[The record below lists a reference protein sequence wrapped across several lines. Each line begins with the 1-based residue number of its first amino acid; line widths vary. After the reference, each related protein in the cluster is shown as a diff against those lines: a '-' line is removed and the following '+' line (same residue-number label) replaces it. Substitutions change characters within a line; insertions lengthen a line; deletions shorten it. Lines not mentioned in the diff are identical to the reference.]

1 MERRN
6 FLSTMPPSPTDRRLA
21 AAVVA
26 MSVLVFAVTAP
37 FARVQLPAVW
47 AFVPSYQ
54 SALAVNDAIT
64 AILLYAQARTLRS
77 RALLLLAS
85 GYLFTALMAIVHALT
100 FPGLLAPTGLL
111 GAGPQSTAWLYMLW
125 HGGFPLLV
133 IGYAL
138 TKQTGDDA
146 EHMPRLGRGAIA
158 LSVVVVAAAVC
169 GLTLIAMAGHDLL
182 PGIMQGNRYTPV
194 TITVVALVWGASL
207 AALLVLWFRRPHS
220 VLDLWLMVVM
230 AAWLADIAL
239 AAMLNGGRF
248 DLGFYAGR
256 IFGLL
261 AASFVLVML
270 LLETGALYTQL
281 ARMLELERARAA
293 DEISSIN
300 AKLATLLDSPLPI
313 FTLDS
318 RGRIATWN
326 SAAERVFGHAAA
338 DVVGRLFTTLITA
351 PATPSVEN
359 AENGFPALH
368 ARVMAGE
375 AVQNVQMTWLH
386 GDGRT
391 IDVAHSGAPVRGAGG
406 RVSGAVYITEDVTDT
421 RKLERQL
428 AQSQKMEAVGQLT
441 GGIAHDFN
449 NILTV
454 ITGTIEILAEGV
466 ADKPNLAA
474 IAKLIDEAADRGADL
489 TRQLLAFARK
499 QPLQPRETDIN
510 ALVVEAAKLLRP
522 TLSENVEI
530 ESMLEDDA
538 WPALIDRSQLSTAIL
553 NLAINARDA
562 MPDGGKLTLE
572 SGNVI
577 LDEAYA
583 SANPDI
589 RPGRYVMIVVSDTGG
604 GIPATIRDKVFEP
617 FFTTKEVGKG
627 TGLGLSMVYGFVKQS
642 GGHIK
647 IYSEEG
653 HGTSIKLYLPRA
665 TARALPAAEM
675 TASEAPATGHEVILV
690 VEDDRMVRDYV
701 VAQLHSLGYI
711 ALPAADAAQALAIID
726 RGAAP
731 DLLFTDVIM
740 PGGVNGRDLA
750 NAALRRRPGLKILY
764 TSGYT
769 ESAIVHHGRLDPGVL
784 LLAKPY
790 RKSDLARMIRTA
802 LGETRGAE
810 GEEAAVER
818 LRA

>member
-6 FLSTMPPSPTDRRLA
+6 FLSTMPPAPTDRRLA

-26 MSVLVFAVTAP
+26 ASVLVFAVVAP
-37 FARVQLPAVW
+37 FARLQLPAVW

-54 SALAVNDAIT
+54 SAFAVCDLIT
-64 AILLYAQARTLRS
+64 AVLLYAQAHTLRS
-77 RALLLLAS
+77 RALVLLAS
-85 GYLFTALMAIVHALT
+85 GYLFTAAMAIVHALT

-111 GAGPQSTAWLYMLW
+111 GAGPQSTAWLYMFW

-138 TKQTGDDA
+138 AKRTGDDPDA
-146 EHMPRLGRGAIA
+146 DTRSERGTIA
-158 LSVVVVAAAVC
+158 LSVVAVAVAVC
-169 GLTLIAMAGHDLL
+169 GLTLLATAGHDLL

-194 TITVVALVWGASL
+194 MIAVVFLVWGMSL
-207 AALLVLWFRRPHS
+207 VALLVLWFARPHS

-230 AAWLADIAL
+230 GAWLADIAL
-239 AAMLNGGRF
+239 AAVLNGGRF

-256 IFGLL
+256 IFGLS
-261 AASFVLVML
+261 AASFVLVVL
-270 LLETGALYTQL
+270 LLDTGALYTEL
-281 ARMLELERARAA
+281 ARLFELERKRAA
-293 DEISSIN
+293 EEISSIN
-300 AKLATLLDSPLPI
+300 ARLDTLLDSSPLPI
-313 FTLDS
+313 FSLDPS
-318 RGRIATWN
+318 GRIATWN
-326 SAAERVFGHAAA
+326 SAAERVFGHSAA
-338 DVVGRLFTTLITA
+338 DVVGWQFASL
-351 PATPSVEN
+351 PEN
-359 AENGFPALH
+359 AGNELAALH
-368 ARVMAGE
+368 RRVMAGG
-375 AVQNVQMTWLH
+375 AVQNVQMKWQH
-386 GDGRT
+386 REGRSLE
-391 IDVAHSGAPVRGAGG
+391 IVYSGAPVRDGSQ
-406 RVSGAVYITEDVTDT
+406 RISGAVYIAEDVTEKH
-421 RKLERQL
+421 KLERQL
-428 AQSQKMEAVGQLT
+428 AQAQKMEAVGQLT
-441 GGIAHDFN
+441 GGVAHDFN

-454 ITGTIEILAEGV
+454 ITGTIEILADGV

-474 IAKLIDEAADRGADL
+474 VAKLIDEAAERGADL

-499 QPLQPRETDIN
+499 QPLQPKETDIN

-522 TLSENVEI
+522 TLGESIEI

-562 MPDGGKLTLE
+562 MPNGGKLTLE
-572 SGNVI
+572 TGNVM

-583 SANPDI
+583 AANPDA
-589 RPGRYVMIVVSDTGG
+589 RPGRYVMIAISDSGS
-604 GIPATIRDKVFEP
+604 GIPAAIRDKVFEP

-647 IYSEEG
+647 IYSEQG
-653 HGTSIKLYLPRA
+653 HGTTFKLYLPRA
-665 TARALPAAEM
+665 SERGQPALESLVPDALE
-675 TASEAPATGHEVILV
+675 TGHEVILV

-701 VAQLHSLGYI
+701 VAQLHGLGYI
-711 ALPAADAAQALAIID
+711 ALPAADAAEALAIID
-726 RGAAP
+726 GGAAP
-731 DLLFTDVIM
+731 DLMFTDVIM

-750 NAALRRRPGLKILY
+750 NEARRRRPGLKILY

-790 RKSDLARMIRTA
+790 RKSDLARMIRKA
-802 LGETRGAE
+802 LGSTSGVENEGA
-810 GEEAAVER
+810 GAER